1 MSPLQNPPTT
11 LSIFF
16 SILRNLG
23 FAMTL
28 KFKLLKELFYMLTFN
43 NWDSLLILCVQYD
56 MIILI
61 LYNIY
66 SRSKFSNYKK
76 WSIIMSLINDGK
88 ETLKKAKIFEWIK
101 REIDKIS
108 LTLYLFQQ

>member
-1 MSPLQNPPTT
+1 MSPLQNPPTI

-16 SILRNLG
+16 LILRNLG

-28 KFKLLKELFYMLTFN
+28 KLFILKELFFMLTFN
-43 NWDSLLILCVQYD
+43 NWDALLILCVQYD

-66 SRSKFSNYKK
+66 NRSKISNYKK
-76 WSIIMSLINDGK
+76 
-88 ETLKKAKIFEWIK
+88 
-101 REIDKIS
+101 
-108 LTLYLFQQ
+108 